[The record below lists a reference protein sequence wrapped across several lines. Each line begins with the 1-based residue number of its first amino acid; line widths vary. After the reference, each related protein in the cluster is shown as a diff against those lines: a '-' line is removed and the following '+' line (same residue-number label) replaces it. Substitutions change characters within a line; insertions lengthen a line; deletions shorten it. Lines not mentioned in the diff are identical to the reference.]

1 MAWKNYNR
9 PNKYNNHKTIVDG
22 IKFDSIREAERY
34 QELKLLEEAGEISH
48 LELQPVVVLQDKFIY
63 QGKTIRAITYR
74 ADFAYFDRTVNMCVI
89 EDAKGMETDVFKIKK
104 KMFLKKYGDLYD
116 LRITR

>member
-9 PNKYNNHKTIVDG
+9 PNKYNSHKTTVDG

-34 QELKLLEEAGEISH
+34 QELKLLEAAGEILH
-48 LELQPVVVLQDKFIY
+48 LELQPVVVIQDKFIY

-74 ADFAYFDRTVNMCVI
+74 ADFAYFDHAVNRAVI
-89 EDAKGMETDVFKIKK
+89 EDVKGMETDVFMIKK
-104 KMFLKKYGDLYD
+104 KMFLKKYGDSYEFRL
-116 LRITR
+116 TR

>member
-9 PNKYNNHKTIVDG
+9 PNKYNNRKTTVDG

-48 LELQPVVVLQDKFIY
+48 LEL
-63 QGKTIRAITYR
+63 
-74 ADFAYFDRTVNMCVI
+74 
-89 EDAKGMETDVFKIKK
+89 
-104 KMFLKKYGDLYD
+104 
-116 LRITR
+116 

>member
-34 QELKLLEEAGEISH
+34 QELKLLEEAGKISH
-48 LELQPVVVLQDKFIY
+48 LELQPVVVLQDKFVY
-63 QGKTIRAITYR
+63 RGKVIRAITYR
-74 ADFAYFDRTVNMCVI
+74 ADFAYFDHAANKGVI
-89 EDAKGMETDVFKIKK
+89 EDVKGMETDVFKIKK
-104 KMFLKKYGDLYD
+104 KMFQKKYGDLYD

>member
-9 PNKYNNHKTIVDG
+9 PNKYKTIVDG

-34 QELKLLEEAGEISH
+34 QELKLLEEAGKISH
-48 LELQPVVVLQDKFIY
+48 LELQPIVVLQDKFIY

-74 ADFAYFDRTVNMCVI
+74 GDFAYFDHRVNRGVI
-89 EDAKGMETDVFKIKK
+89 EDVKGVETDVFKIKK
-104 KMFLKKYGDLYD
+104 KMFQKKYGDLYD

>member
-34 QELKLLEEAGEISH
+34 QELKLLETAGEISH
-48 LELQPVVVLQDKFIY
+48 L
-63 QGKTIRAITYR
+63 
-74 ADFAYFDRTVNMCVI
+74 
-89 EDAKGMETDVFKIKK
+89 
-104 KMFLKKYGDLYD
+104 
-116 LRITR
+116 